1 MNLEYLN
8 FKKKGVI
15 FDIKKFKEIKSHAW
29 VPTPYLIEKNKI
41 IVFFA
46 GRNKKNESDTWYFI
60 YDIEKEKIIKI
71 SDKPVLKR
79 GNLGSFD
86 DSAAIPSHLIKIRNK
101 YYLYYVGW
109 TRGFKVPY
117 FSNIGLAVSN
127 NVKGP
132 YKKISKSPILGKSKY
147 DPYFVATCFVVKEK
161 KRFEMYYTSNLLW
174 QKIKGL
180 AQPKYLIKIAYSKN
194 GIDWISKNE
203 KVINFTNKNETAIT
217 RPWVIKIK
225 NETYMFYSVKK
236 KYYKIKTSVYKKNK
250 WIRKKIFKF
259 ENKNLK
265 FDNISQEYSSLIK
278 FKNNIY
284 MFYNGNDYGKQ
295 GIGLAIAK
303 LNEKKN

>member
-1 MNLEYLN
+1 M
-8 FKKKGVI
+8 
-15 FDIKKFKEIKSHAW
+15 
-29 VPTPYLIEKNKI
+29 IEKNKI

-161 KRFEMYYTSNLLW
+161 K
-174 QKIKGL
+174 
-180 AQPKYLIKIAYSKN
+180 
-194 GIDWISKNE
+194 D
-203 KVINFTNKNETAIT
+203 
-217 RPWVIKIK
+217 
-225 NETYMFYSVKK
+225 
-236 KYYKIKTSVYKKNK
+236 
-250 WIRKKIFKF
+250 
-259 ENKNLK
+259 LK
-265 FDNISQEYSSLIK
+265 CIILQ
-278 FKNNIY
+278 IY
-284 MFYNGNDYGKQ
+284 YGK
-295 GIGLAIAK
+295 K
-303 LNEKKN
+303 LRG

>member
-1 MNLEYLN
+1 M
-8 FKKKGVI
+8 
-15 FDIKKFKEIKSHAW
+15 
-29 VPTPYLIEKNKI
+29 IEKNKI

-60 YDIEKEKIIKI
+60 YDLEKEKIIRI

-132 YKKISKSPILGKSKY
+132 IKKYQNLQFWVNQSMIHILLL
-147 DPYFVATCFVVKEK
+147 PALLLRK

-174 QKIKGL
+174 QKIKG
-180 AQPKYLIKIAYSKN
+180 
-194 GIDWISKNE
+194 
-203 KVINFTNKNETAIT
+203 
-217 RPWVIKIK
+217 
-225 NETYMFYSVKK
+225 
-236 KYYKIKTSVYKKNK
+236 
-250 WIRKKIFKF
+250 
-259 ENKNLK
+259 
-265 FDNISQEYSSLIK
+265 
-278 FKNNIY
+278 
-284 MFYNGNDYGKQ
+284 
-295 GIGLAIAK
+295 
-303 LNEKKN
+303 